1 MRYINVPTAGW
12 YYWLDIVRDFIRE
25 DLYTIAFRRDI
36 AEIKQLTGI
45 KKKKVKS
52 YFYSVDE
59 IFDVALDYGYT
70 KKSNI

>member
-25 DLYTIAFRRDI
+25 DLYTIVFRRDI
-36 AEIKQLTGI
+36 AEIKQLNGI
-45 KKKKVKS
+45 KKKIKS

-59 IFDVALDYGYT
+59 IFDVALD
-70 KKSNI
+70 

>member
-25 DLYTIAFRRDI
+25 DLYTIVRRDI
-36 AEIKQLTGI
+36 AEIKQLNGI
-45 KKKKVKS
+45 KKKIKS

-59 IFDVALDYGYT
+59 IFDVALD
-70 KKSNI
+70 